1 MVSLFALIPGPI
13 IFGRIID
20 STCLVWSY
28 KCGERGN
35 CQLYD
40 PLMFRYLL
48 HMTSAGFI
56 FVGAFFDFL
65 VWFYGKDL
73 ALYGE
78 DEKKVNDTD
87 DSPEVQPLNK

>member
-1 MVSLFALIPGPI
+1 
-13 IFGRIID
+13 
-20 STCLVWSY
+20 
-28 KCGERGN
+28 
-35 CQLYD
+35 
-40 PLMFRYLL
+40 
-48 HMTSAGFI
+48 MTSAGFI